1 MSTPTEPGQR
11 TEAGSLQQRLRGDL
25 TAAMKSRDELRT
37 STLRLALAAVKEA
50 EVAGDTARILDDE
63 EVLRVLTREVKKRR
77 EAAQAYADAGRAEA
91 ATRERAEG
99 EVLNTYLP
107 RQLGDDELTAI
118 IDQALGELGLSGPRA
133 IGPAMKA
140 VQAAVAGRAEG
151 GRVAALVK
159 ARLTGG

>member
-1 MSTPTEPGQR
+1 M
-11 TEAGSLQQRLRGDL
+11 QQRLRGDL